1 MLVFHRFILAAFIF
15 LLTSYHSTTLAVGDV
30 NLATTLTE
38 IDLMSDKAQAL
49 SRIESLL
56 SSANFPVRQRVS
68 ILELQAS
75 LTFQLRNFDD
85 AIVVS
90 NEIITL
96 ASDNDLQHVVAKAH
110 KMTGI
115 FQYYKGDHPQ
125 ALIAYQKALSF
136 FQAFNDDIQQ
146 ANLHN
151 NIGLVHAAMGNTLA
165 TLDSY
170 QLAEVIYVEKGTEQ
184 DIVDIRYNIAGL
196 YLRLKRYSIA
206 IEMFEKV
213 IEKRIEFN
221 DQAGLASVYSDI
233 AITYRQKKEFQ
244 KALDYLLDALSYYQG
259 VNDSYNIASSYN
271 NLSEVYN
278 NLGQSKTA
286 QHHAELSINIS
297 KSKGFNSIHANSLQS
312 LAKALFA
319 QGEIERSLSLLD
331 LSDEMAVKGGFQQEL
346 QGNLS
351 LRALIYAANNQ
362 LEEALATQVKY
373 SFLIEKISNDELSEY
388 LALFESKK
396 LKQQVEQL
404 QQSKTLQQLQ
414 IDQANEHRN
423 VIIIVI
429 LATLLMA
436 FLVYRRMVD
445 ARLKESLEIQ
455 VTQRT
460 EALEGLATKLQ
471 QANQIKSQFLA
482 NMSHEIRTPLTAVIG
497 QAEAIISG
505 DVEDDFLHKEVEII
519 HGNSLHLLELINNIL
534 DLSKIEANKLELEVQ
549 QQDLHLIFYDLLNMF
564 AEQAKSKGLLF
575 EITHTLPQPFM
586 TEIDGLRVKQILINL
601 CSNAIKFTAKGSV
614 IIDVSVVEN
623 NLVFNVTDTGI
634 GLSYSQ
640 IQQVFESFTQG
651 DSSISRRFGGSGLG
665 LCLSEQLAQLMQG
678 RIEIESALNQGSTFS
693 FHLPTSQ
700 TIDLN
705 TLSEVKKVEYD
716 EQQSDIKRFTGKIL
730 LADDHDDNRRLIA
743 RFLTSLGL
751 EVIGASNGKEAIEQY
766 LQHRPQMILLDIQMP
781 EMDGIE
787 AFKVLRQKGCSEPII
802 ALTANA
808 MAHEVEHYIELGFTG
823 HLKKPIE
830 RGQFFTLLTE
840 YYHND
845 LNYEE
850 ANAQLDKVD
859 ISDLV
864 QQFKSNLVLEQQDII
879 LHLKNSDYERLSDLA
894 HRIAGAAQMF
904 GFTLLS
910 EKAILLEKAIKA
922 SNSGEINDFTQE
934 VLNEIDQ
941 VLW

>member
-1 MLVFHRFILAAFIF
+1 MLVRSRFVLAIF
-15 LLTSYHSTTLAVGDV
+15 VLLLSSYHSTTLAVGDI

-38 IDLMSDKAQAL
+38 IELMSDKAQAL
-49 SRIESLL
+49 SRIQSLL
-56 SSANFPVRQRVS
+56 NSSKFPVRQKIS

-75 LTFQLRNFDD
+75 LSFQLRNFDD

-96 ASDNDLQHVVAKAH
+96 TDDNGLLHVAAKAH
-110 KMTGI
+110 KMIGI
-115 FQYYKGDHPQ
+115 FQYYQGNYPQ
-125 ALIAYQKALSF
+125 ALIAYQKALVL
-136 FQAFNDDIQQ
+136 FQTFNDDIQQ

-151 NIGLVHAAMGNTLA
+151 NIGLVHAAMGNILE

-170 QLAEVIYVEKGTEQ
+170 QLAEAIYVDKGTDV

-206 IEMFEKV
+206 IEMFEQV

-221 DQAGLASVYSDI
+221 DQKGLASVYSDI
-233 AITYRQKKEFQ
+233 AITYRQKKDFQ
-244 KALDYLLDALSYYQG
+244 KALNYLFDALRYYQS
-259 VNDSYNIASSYN
+259 VNDSYNIASINN

-278 NLGQSKTA
+278 NLGQVKIA
-286 QHHAELSINIS
+286 QRHAELSINIS
-297 KSKGFNSIHANSLQS
+297 KNKGFNSIHANSLQS
-312 LAKALFA
+312 LAKSLYA
-319 QGEIERSLSLLD
+319 QNEVERSLSLLD
-331 LSDEMAVKGGFQQEL
+331 LSDEIAIKSGFQL
-346 QGNLS
+346 QVQDNLS
-351 LRALIYAANNQ
+351 LRALIYATQNQVAKALSTQ
-362 LEEALATQVKY
+362 LEY
-373 SFLIEKISNDELSEY
+373 SFLSEKISNDELSKY
-388 LALFESKK
+388 LALFESNK
-396 LKQQVEQL
+396 LKQQVEKL
-404 QQSKTLQQLQ
+404 QQNKTLQQLQ
-414 IDQANEHRN
+414 IDQASEHRN
-423 VIIIVI
+423 VIILII
-429 LATLLMA
+429 LAVLLMA
-436 FLVYRRMVD
+436 FLIYRRIVD
-445 ARLKESLEIQ
+445 GRLKQNLEIQ
-455 VTQRT
+455 VKQRT
-460 EALEGLATKLQ
+460 EALEDLAEKLQ
-471 QANQIKSQFLA
+471 QANEIKSQFLA

-505 DVEDDFLHKEVEII
+505 DVDDEFLHKEVGII

-534 DLSKIEANKLELEVQ
+534 DLSKIEANKLELETQ
-549 QQDLHLIFYDLLNMF
+549 QQDLHVIFYDLLNMF
-564 AEQAKSKGLLF
+564 TEQAKSKGLLF
-575 EITHTLPQPFM
+575 EITHNLPQPFII
-586 TEIDGLRVKQILINL
+586 EIDGLRVKQILINL
-601 CSNAIKFTAKGSV
+601 CSNALKFTAKGSV
-614 IIDVSVVEN
+614 IVDVSVVEKS
-623 NLVFNVTDTGI
+623 LYFNVTDTGI

-665 LCLSEQLAQLMQG
+665 LCLSEQLAKLMQG

-693 FHLPTSQ
+693 FHLPISQ

-705 TLSEVKKVEYD
+705 TLPKVQKVEFDGQQD
-716 EQQSDIKRFTGKIL
+716 EIKRFSGKIL

-766 LQHRPQMILLDIQMP
+766 LQHRPTMILLDIQMP

-808 MAHEVEHYIELGFTG
+808 MAHEVEHYIELGFTE

-830 RGQFFTLLTE
+830 RGQFFTLLTK
-840 YYHND
+840 YYQND
-845 LNYEE
+845 LSYEE
-850 ANAQLDKVD
+850 ANTQLDKVD

-879 LHLKNSDYERLSDLA
+879 LHLKNSDFDRLSDLA

-922 SNSGEINDFTQE
+922 CNSGEINDFTQE